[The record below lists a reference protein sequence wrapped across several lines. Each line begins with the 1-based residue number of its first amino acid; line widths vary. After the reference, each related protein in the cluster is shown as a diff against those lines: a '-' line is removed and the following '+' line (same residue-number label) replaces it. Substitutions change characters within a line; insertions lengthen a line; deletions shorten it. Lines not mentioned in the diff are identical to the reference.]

1 MARPSTAI
9 QPALALFPMD
19 ANHGAI
25 GLKFSRFLPG
35 AAVKRRGD
43 VQGKRTR
50 PRLYKPE
57 ATERRLQPKTR
68 RKANE
73 ATVAHQLDARTREM
87 RELQE
92 QQVATSKVLQVISSS
107 RGRLEPVFQVMLE
120 NAVGLCGAKFGNL
133 WLREGDVFRI
143 GATYGAPPAYAEFL
157 RRDPVVHPAKGT
169 ALGRVAA
176 TKQVAHIPDVRKEK
190 GYSGSSPV
198 QVGTLKF
205 AGARTVLGVP
215 MLKNGELIGTI
226 VIYRQ
231 EVRAFTGKQIE
242 LLENFAAQAVI
253 AIENTRLL
261 GDLRESL
268 QQQTATADVLK
279 VISRSTFDL
288 QAVLN
293 TLVESAARLCDA
305 EVANIWRPD
314 GGSFR
319 LAASYVVSGKR
330 REASKNQEYLGNV
343 TIEPGRGSIVGR
355 TLIEGCVI
363 QVPDLQK
370 DPEYKLKGL
379 LALGNYR
386 TALGVPLLREGTPI
400 GVLFLTRTR
409 VEAFT
414 PQQVALVET
423 FADQAV
429 IAIEN
434 VRLFNET
441 KEALERQTAT
451 GEILQA
457 ISGSPTDTQPVF
469 DAIVQSGLKLFPDA
483 ATTIVL
489 RDGDQLKMIAIA
501 DGNKKREKAWKAR
514 FPDKLDRSRMHGAAI
529 LDCKMIDIP
538 DAKEH
543 QRGPLAPGVRNFLV
557 SGYRAITIMPMIRGN
572 AAIGAVSV
580 VRVAPGPLSEKQLEV
595 LRTFAAQAVIA
606 IENTRLVNEL
616 RERTSDLSES
626 LEQQTATADVL
637 KVISRST
644 FDLQTVLDTLVE
656 SAARLCE
663 AESATIHRPRDG
675 VYPLVASYGY
685 PKKFEQYLRTHPI
698 VPDPGSVLGRA
709 VLKGKTVQVA
719 DVRADPAYKLTEQ
732 SSVGKYRTV
741 LGVPLLREG
750 VSIGVIILTRS
761 TVKPFSEMQIELVAT
776 FADQAVIAIENVRLF
791 NETIESLERQTATAE
806 ILKVISASPTDTQ
819 PVFDA
824 IVQSGIKLF
833 GNAAISVAL
842 PKDNQVTLAAI
853 AASDPAREA
862 AWRKRFPFPLTHEY
876 MHAIAILDRRTVD
889 VPDVRSAPPDV
900 APGAKRFL
908 ATGNRA
914 ITIMPMM
921 RGDEAI
927 GALSVVRV
935 APGPL
940 SEKQLELL
948 KTFANQAVIAIENTR
963 LLNELRQRTDDLSES
978 LEQQTATS
986 EVLSVISSSP
996 GDLGPVFQAMLENA
1010 VRICDASFGMLFRIE
1025 DGLVSAVAMVGV
1037 PPQFA
1042 EFWHRGPQRPGPRTA
1057 LGRIIE
1063 TKQTV
1068 HVADVKTEQAY
1079 IEGEPVFV
1087 AAVNLGGFRTLLNVP
1102 MLKENE
1108 LLGTIAI
1115 YRQEVRPFT
1124 DKQVELLSNFAA
1136 QAVIAVENTRLLSE
1150 LRHRTDDLTESLE
1163 QQTATSEVLSVIS
1176 SSVADAQPVFEI
1188 IARSVAR
1195 LCGSRFCHVFRFDGK
1210 LIHFAATYGYD
1221 AEAIDALRRAYPI
1234 APGRKSAAARAILNG
1249 AVEQIPDINADPEY
1263 EHHDTARIVKFRS
1276 IMAVP
1281 MLRAGRPVGAIAIA
1295 RPQTGYFPE
1304 RQIELVR
1311 TFADQ
1316 AVIAIENARLL
1327 GELRERTDDLTESL
1341 EQQTATSEVL
1351 KVIASSSGELQQVF
1365 DTMLANAT
1373 RLCGASYG
1381 AMFLRDGD
1389 GFRNTALYGPL
1400 PPEYIEQI
1408 GGILVRPGPA
1418 GALTQVVQKR
1428 QPVHVPDLRESRAYV
1443 DGDILPVAAVEVA
1456 GVRTIV
1462 CVPMFKSDEVIG
1474 AITIY
1479 RKEIR
1484 PFTDKQIEL
1493 VSNFAAQA
1501 VIAIENTRL
1510 LNELRQRTD
1519 DLSESLQQQ
1528 TATADVLKVIS
1539 RSTFDLQTV
1548 LDTLVE
1554 SATRLCEAD
1563 HAWLFERK
1571 GEFFSWVAGYGNAT
1585 DIHARIKDYFLNHPV
1600 AVDRGSVTGRAAL
1613 EAKVIHVTDVL
1624 ADKDYTWGGA
1634 QKIGGYRAALGVP
1647 LLRKGDVVGV
1657 IFVARTSPQPYTAKQ
1672 IDLVT
1677 TFADQAVI
1685 AIENT
1690 RLLNEL
1696 RESLEQQTATA
1707 DVLKVISR
1715 SAFDLQTVL
1724 NTLTESA
1731 AKLCEADMAGIVR
1744 PKDGEHY
1751 WVTSLNFPPAFMDYV
1766 KTRPIKR
1773 ERGSVA
1779 GRALLDGRV
1788 VHIADVLADP
1798 DFTFGE
1804 AQKRG
1809 GYRTVLGVPLLRE
1822 GNPIGVIV
1830 LTRSAVRPF
1839 TDKQIDVLRT
1849 FADQAVIAIENVRLF
1864 DEVQARTRDLS
1875 ESLEQQT
1882 ATSEVLQTISSS
1894 QGELQPVF
1902 DSLLANATRLCAAK
1916 FGTLFLSEG
1925 ENFRVVAQYNTPHAL
1940 AEARRRDP
1948 VVRAGPGTAIRR
1960 STTAKQAI
1968 QIPDIK
1974 AEKAY
1979 SERDPDRMALVE
1991 LGGYRAVLSIPM
2003 LRENEV
2009 IGAINI
2015 YRQEAGAFPDKQ
2027 IELVKNFAAQAVI
2040 AIENTRLLD
2049 ELRRSLDQQTAT
2061 ADVLKV
2067 ISRSAFDVQ
2076 AVLDTLVESAGRL
2089 CRAENVQIFLRDGDV
2104 YRLTAHNGFSME
2116 YQKYLKEHPIPAGPG
2131 TLVARTAARLMTVH
2145 IPDVL
2150 ADPEYTFHEGQK
2162 LGGYRAAL
2170 GAPLLREG
2178 KCIGVMSMT
2187 KSVPEPFTD
2196 KQIEIVSTFADQA
2209 VIAIENARL
2218 FGEVQ
2223 ARTAELTESLQQ
2235 QTATADVLKVISRST
2250 FDLQAV
2256 LDTLTESAVRLC
2268 GAVRGAILRQKG
2280 SAYFYATSYNFS
2292 AEFIDFARNVP
2303 IEPGRGTCVGRVLQT
2318 GKVVH
2323 IHDALA
2329 DSEYTLIE
2337 GQRLG
2342 DYRTILGV
2350 PLLREGTPIGVIV
2363 LMRPDVR
2370 PFSDKEIDLVATFA
2384 DQAVIAIENVRL
2396 FEDVESRT
2404 RELAKS
2410 LEDLR
2415 TAQDRLVQT
2424 EKLASLGQ
2432 LTAGIAHEIK
2442 NPLNFVNNFS
2452 AISAEL
2458 IDEIRES
2465 LDGVKFD
2472 GKTGDQLA
2480 ELMDMLR
2487 GNLEK
2492 VVQHGKRA
2500 DSIVKNMLLHSR
2512 QGSGEHRPVDIN
2524 AIVEES
2530 LNLAYHGARAEK
2542 QGFNITLQRSF
2553 DPAAGE
2559 ADLFP
2564 QEITRVLLN
2573 LISNGFYAA
2582 TKRKV
2587 QDGGDGYEPT
2597 LAAATKNLGD
2607 SVEIRIRD
2615 NGSGISPEVRERM
2628 FNPFFTTKPAGEGT
2642 GLGLSISH
2650 DIVVKQHGGSI
2661 DVDTEPGHYTE
2672 FRIVLPRNAATL
2684 GKTGASA

>member
-50 PRLYKPE
+50 PRLNKPV
-57 ATERRLQPKTR
+57 ATRRRLQPKAR
-68 RKANE
+68 RKPNE

-107 RGRLEPVFQVMLE
+107 RGRLEPVFRVMLE
-120 NAVGLCGAKFGNL
+120 NAVSLCGAKFGNL

-143 GATYGAPPAYAEFL
+143 GATFGAPPAYAEFL
-157 RRDPVVHPAKGT
+157 RRGPVVHPAKDT
-169 ALGRVAA
+169 ALGRVVA
-176 TKQVAHIPDVRKEK
+176 TKQVAHITDVRKEK
-190 GYSGSSPV
+190 GYSGSGPV

-242 LLENFAAQAVI
+242 LVENFAAQAVI

-261 GDLRESL
+261 GDLRKSL

-288 QAVLN
+288 QAVLD
-293 TLVESAARLCDA
+293 TLVVSAARLCDA

-314 GGSFR
+314 GASFR

-330 REASKNQEYLGNV
+330 REALKNQEYLGKV

-355 TLIEGCVI
+355 TLIEGSVI

-434 VRLFNET
+434 VRLFEGEQKRTRELSESLQQQTATADVLKVISRSTFDLRLVLKTLIESATRLCGAKRGHILQFDGEFLNLAAAYGAWPGFTEWLERHPFRPGPGTAAGRAAAERCTVHVHDVLKEPGYKHLELVKKQGYRTVLAVPMLRGKALLGVITILKANAEPITQKQIELVETLADQAMIAIENVRLSNET
-441 KEALERQTAT
+441 MQALERQTAS

-489 RDGDQLKMIAIA
+489 RDGNQLKAVAIA
-501 DGNKKREKAWKAR
+501 DGNQKRESAWKAR
-514 FPDKLDRSRMHGAAI
+514 FPDKLDRSRMHGTAI
-529 LDCKMIDIP
+529 LDCKTIDIP

-543 QRGPLAPGVRNFLV
+543 ERGPLAPGVKNFLP
-557 SGYRAITIMPMIRGN
+557 SGYRAITIMPMIRCN

-580 VRVAPGPLSEKQLEV
+580 VRVEPGPLSEKQLELLKTV
-595 LRTFAAQAVIA
+595 AAQAVIA

-626 LEQQTATADVL
+626 LDQQTATADVL

-663 AESATIHRPRDG
+663 ADSATIHRPKDG
-675 VYPLVASYGY
+675 FYPLVASYGY
-685 PKKFEQYLRTHPI
+685 PKKFEQYLRAHPI
-698 VPDPGSVLGRA
+698 IPDPGSVLGRTVLSGKA
-709 VLKGKTVQVA
+709 VHVA
-719 DVRADPAYKLTEQ
+719 DVRADATYKLGEQ
-732 SSVGKYRTV
+732 RTVGKYRAV

-750 VSIGVIILTRS
+750 MSIGVIMLTR
-761 TVKPFSEMQIELVAT
+761 KAPKQFSEKQIELVAT

-824 IVQSGIKLF
+824 IVQSGITLF

-876 MHAIAILDRRTVD
+876 MHAIAILDRRIVD

-927 GALSVVRV
+927 GALSVVRE
-935 APGPL
+935 ASGPL

-996 GDLGPVFQAMLENA
+996 GDLEPVFQAMLENA

-1042 EFWHRGPQRPGPRTA
+1042 EFWRRGPQRPGRRTA
-1057 LGRIIE
+1057 LGRVIE
-1063 TKQTV
+1063 KKQTV

-1136 QAVIAVENTRLLSE
+1136 QAVIAVENTRLLNE
-1150 LRHRTDDLTESLE
+1150 LRHRTDDLSESLE

-1249 AVEQIPDINADPEY
+1249 AVEQISDINADPEY

-1276 IMAVP
+1276 TLAVP

-1327 GELRERTDDLTESL
+1327 GELHQRTDDLTESL
-1341 EQQTATSEVL
+1341 EQQTATSKVL
-1351 KVIASSSGELQQVF
+1351 QVISKSPGELEPVF
-1365 DTMLANAT
+1365 QAMLENAV
-1373 RLCGASYG
+1373 RICGASIGILFRYSHG
-1381 AMFLRDGD
+1381 AYTATSLLGVTPAYAEYLQRGPIRPGRTTGLGRLAREKKTIQVADTKSEEAYTEREPLRVATAELGGARSLLNVPMIKDGD
-1389 GFRNTALYGPL
+1389 L
-1400 PPEYIEQI
+1400 
-1408 GGILVRPGPA
+1408 
-1418 GALTQVVQKR
+1418 
-1428 QPVHVPDLRESRAYV
+1428 
-1443 DGDILPVAAVEVA
+1443 
-1456 GVRTIV
+1456 
-1462 CVPMFKSDEVIG
+1462 IG
-1474 AITIY
+1474 AIGIY
-1479 RKEIR
+1479 
-1484 PFTDKQIEL
+1484 
-1493 VSNFAAQA
+1493 
-1501 VIAIENTRL
+1501 
-1510 LNELRQRTD
+1510 
-1519 DLSESLQQQ
+1519 
-1528 TATADVLKVIS
+1528 
-1539 RSTFDLQTV
+1539 
-1548 LDTLVE
+1548 
-1554 SATRLCEAD
+1554 
-1563 HAWLFERK
+1563 
-1571 GEFFSWVAGYGNAT
+1571 
-1585 DIHARIKDYFLNHPV
+1585 
-1600 AVDRGSVTGRAAL
+1600 
-1613 EAKVIHVTDVL
+1613 
-1624 ADKDYTWGGA
+1624 
-1634 QKIGGYRAALGVP
+1634 
-1647 LLRKGDVVGV
+1647 
-1657 IFVARTSPQPYTAKQ
+1657 
-1672 IDLVT
+1672 
-1677 TFADQAVI
+1677 
-1685 AIENT
+1685 
-1690 RLLNEL
+1690 
-1696 RESLEQQTATA
+1696 
-1707 DVLKVISR
+1707 
-1715 SAFDLQTVL
+1715 
-1724 NTLTESA
+1724 
-1731 AKLCEADMAGIVR
+1731 
-1744 PKDGEHY
+1744 
-1751 WVTSLNFPPAFMDYV
+1751 
-1766 KTRPIKR
+1766 
-1773 ERGSVA
+1773 
-1779 GRALLDGRV
+1779 
-1788 VHIADVLADP
+1788 
-1798 DFTFGE
+1798 
-1804 AQKRG
+1804 
-1809 GYRTVLGVPLLRE
+1809 
-1822 GNPIGVIV
+1822 
-1830 LTRSAVRPF
+1830 
-1839 TDKQIDVLRT
+1839 
-1849 FADQAVIAIENVRLF
+1849 
-1864 DEVQARTRDLS
+1864 
-1875 ESLEQQT
+1875 
-1882 ATSEVLQTISSS
+1882 
-1894 QGELQPVF
+1894 
-1902 DSLLANATRLCAAK
+1902 
-1916 FGTLFLSEG
+1916 
-1925 ENFRVVAQYNTPHAL
+1925 
-1940 AEARRRDP
+1940 
-1948 VVRAGPGTAIRR
+1948 
-1960 STTAKQAI
+1960 
-1968 QIPDIK
+1968 
-1974 AEKAY
+1974 
-1979 SERDPDRMALVE
+1979 
-1991 LGGYRAVLSIPM
+1991 
-2003 LRENEV
+2003 
-2009 IGAINI
+2009 
-2015 YRQEAGAFPDKQ
+2015 
-2027 IELVKNFAAQAVI
+2027 
-2040 AIENTRLLD
+2040 
-2049 ELRRSLDQQTAT
+2049 
-2061 ADVLKV
+2061 
-2067 ISRSAFDVQ
+2067 
-2076 AVLDTLVESAGRL
+2076 
-2089 CRAENVQIFLRDGDV
+2089 
-2104 YRLTAHNGFSME
+2104 
-2116 YQKYLKEHPIPAGPG
+2116 
-2131 TLVARTAARLMTVH
+2131 
-2145 IPDVL
+2145 
-2150 ADPEYTFHEGQK
+2150 
-2162 LGGYRAAL
+2162 
-2170 GAPLLREG
+2170 
-2178 KCIGVMSMT
+2178 
-2187 KSVPEPFTD
+2187 
-2196 KQIEIVSTFADQA
+2196 
-2209 VIAIENARL
+2209 
-2218 FGEVQ
+2218 
-2223 ARTAELTESLQQ
+2223 
-2235 QTATADVLKVISRST
+2235 
-2250 FDLQAV
+2250 
-2256 LDTLTESAVRLC
+2256 
-2268 GAVRGAILRQKG
+2268 
-2280 SAYFYATSYNFS
+2280 
-2292 AEFIDFARNVP
+2292 
-2303 IEPGRGTCVGRVLQT
+2303 
-2318 GKVVH
+2318 
-2323 IHDALA
+2323 
-2329 DSEYTLIE
+2329 
-2337 GQRLG
+2337 
-2342 DYRTILGV
+2342 
-2350 PLLREGTPIGVIV
+2350 
-2363 LMRPDVR
+2363 
-2370 PFSDKEIDLVATFA
+2370 
-2384 DQAVIAIENVRL
+2384 
-2396 FEDVESRT
+2396 
-2404 RELAKS
+2404 
-2410 LEDLR
+2410 
-2415 TAQDRLVQT
+2415 
-2424 EKLASLGQ
+2424 
-2432 LTAGIAHEIK
+2432 
-2442 NPLNFVNNFS
+2442 
-2452 AISAEL
+2452 
-2458 IDEIRES
+2458 
-2465 LDGVKFD
+2465 
-2472 GKTGDQLA
+2472 
-2480 ELMDMLR
+2480 
-2487 GNLEK
+2487 
-2492 VVQHGKRA
+2492 
-2500 DSIVKNMLLHSR
+2500 
-2512 QGSGEHRPVDIN
+2512 
-2524 AIVEES
+2524 
-2530 LNLAYHGARAEK
+2530 
-2542 QGFNITLQRSF
+2542 
-2553 DPAAGE
+2553 
-2559 ADLFP
+2559 
-2564 QEITRVLLN
+2564 
-2573 LISNGFYAA
+2573 
-2582 TKRKV
+2582 
-2587 QDGGDGYEPT
+2587 
-2597 LAAATKNLGD
+2597 
-2607 SVEIRIRD
+2607 
-2615 NGSGISPEVRERM
+2615 
-2628 FNPFFTTKPAGEGT
+2628 
-2642 GLGLSISH
+2642 
-2650 DIVVKQHGGSI
+2650 
-2661 DVDTEPGHYTE
+2661 
-2672 FRIVLPRNAATL
+2672 
-2684 GKTGASA
+2684 